1 VSRRNRVLLV
11 DDEPDIRAIVALA
24 ISLADDGLILVGEAP
39 DGVAAVEMWRELRPD
54 SIVLDLVLPD
64 LDGLEVARQILSEQ
78 PDQVIVLYSAYL
90 SPEIT
95 ERAARLGVKAC
106 VNKMDHLKLAPL
118 LWAFA
123 VDAEDTTVR

>member
-24 ISLADDGLILVGEAP
+24 ISLADDGLTLVGEAP
-39 DGVAAVEMWRELRPD
+39 DGEAAIELWRELRPD

-64 LDGLEVARQILSEQ
+64 LDGLEVARQILSEE

-95 ERAARLGVKAC
+95 AKAERLGVRAC

-118 LWAFA
+118 LWSFA
-123 VDAEDTTVR
+123 RDSEETTIR